1 MYIDDDGNK
10 HDSYQDY
17 CNSNIL
23 YPDIVA
29 TYLLSG
35 KRTPQNHYEK
45 RLLQEMKDIRKQ
57 GYGIELYFN

>member
-17 CNSNIL
+17 CNSSML

-29 TYLLSG
+29 TYLIVWQAH
-35 KRTPQNHYEK
+35 TTK
-45 RLLQEMKDIRKQ
+45 RLRETIASRDERYQEA
-57 GYGIELYFN
+57 GIWD